1 MPKQILPKITNLP
14 NHIAIIPDGN
24 RRWARQRK
32 MQPWMG
38 HYHGF
43 RAVEDIFETAFNLG
57 ISHFSIWVASR
68 DNILK
73 RDKKEVDFLLKLFE
87 QKFNILAT
95 HKMITKMRVKVRV
108 LGDWEELCPIGVRKA
123 IKKAIEA
130 TKNYNNFHLTF
141 YLGYSGTK
149 EMIDC
154 VKAIIRK
161 ADKNAGIDEC
171 LIKNNLYT
179 HELPPVDLV
188 IRTGGEP
195 HNSDGFMMWD
205 VANAQYIFSKKYW
218 PDFKGPELIKALKA
232 YARRERRMGA

>member
-1 MPKQILPKITNLP
+1 
-14 NHIAIIPDGN
+14 
-24 RRWARQRK
+24 
-32 MQPWMG
+32 
-38 HYHGF
+38 
-43 RAVEDIFETAFNLG
+43 
-57 ISHFSIWVASR
+57 
-68 DNILK
+68 
-73 RDKKEVDFLLKLFE
+73 
-87 QKFNILAT
+87 
-95 HKMITKMRVKVRV
+95 MRVKVRV

-123 IKKAIEA
+123 VKKAIEA
-130 TKNYNNFHLTF
+130 TKNHNNFHLTF

-149 EMIDC
+149 EIIDC
-154 VKAIIRK
+154 VKAIIK
-161 ADKNAGIDEC
+161 KGDKNMGIDGH

-218 PDFKGPELIKALKA
+218 PDFKGPELIKALKV